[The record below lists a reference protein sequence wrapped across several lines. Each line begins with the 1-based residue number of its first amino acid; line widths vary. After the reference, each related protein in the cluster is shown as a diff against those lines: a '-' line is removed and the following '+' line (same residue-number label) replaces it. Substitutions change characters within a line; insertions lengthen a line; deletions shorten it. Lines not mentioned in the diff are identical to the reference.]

1 MKMLSEIVV
10 TQRADR
16 KLSALV
22 ANSTTSAGER
32 IYRQWSL
39 CAVV

>member
-1 MKMLSEIVV
+1 MKMLGEIVV

-22 ANSTTSAGER
+22 ANSITSAGK
-32 IYRQWSL
+32 
-39 CAVV
+39 